1 MWICE
6 RRITILLV
14 VSSADTSI
22 CINLNDCNCFG
33 ICLPKI
39 LCSCDS
45 RVCVCVCEYDGITHI
60 SLELF
65 SARDID
71 WMICIWM
78 RREYGATF
86 IESHSAR
93 RDCISLFRM
102 PNAECWT
109 QPISPHIGHA
119 TLLQEDMIR
128 RSFAQFRLFSAKSA
142 HCLRQCS
149 FVLFNSFRFNKVNY
163 VWWFPRY
170 ERILVKFY
178 SFGFMFK
185 CLHIAFDE
193 INIHC
198 AIVCPECMPGFVDN
212 SLDNGAENLW
222 DIVTNGSRQWRSW
235 RYCFLVHRFVM
246 FRCNFNG

>member
-1 MWICE
+1 MGE
-6 RRITILLV
+6 SRITFLLV
-14 VSSADTSI
+14 VSCADTSI

-39 LCSCDS
+39 LRFCESCVS
-45 RVCVCVCEYDGITHI
+45 VYDGITHI

-65 SARDID
+65 SARDSD

-78 RREYGATF
+78 RREYGAPF

-93 RDCISLFRM
+93 RDCISECSECRM
-102 PNAECWT
+102 LNAAHLPT
-109 QPISPHIGHA
+109 MPVA
-119 TLLQEDMIR
+119 TFLQKDDTKQR
-128 RSFAQFRLFSAKSA
+128 RTI
-142 HCLRQCS
+142 S
-149 FVLFNSFRFNKVNY
+149 FVFCKISTLSLAMFIRLVQFVRFNKVNY

-178 SFGFMFK
+178 SFGFVFK

-198 AIVCPECMPGFVDN
+198 AIVCP
-212 SLDNGAENLW
+212 
-222 DIVTNGSRQWRSW
+222 IVCQRCRWFARQSREI
-235 RYCFLVHRFVM
+235 Y
-246 FRCNFNG
+246 